1 MTKKDKKIPQEKLL
15 FGVGVGLLAVALAI
29 IVFAFTFL
37 VNNALPAINPDDGLT
52 NGGEIYFDLEGFEKL
67 GL

>member
-1 MTKKDKKIPQEKLL
+1 MVRKDKKIPQEKILIAI
-15 FGVGVGLLAVALAI
+15 GIGLLLVALAI

-37 VNNALPAINPDDGLT
+37 ANNVLPTINPDDGLT
-52 NGGEIYFDLEGFEKL
+52 NGGEIHFDLEGFEKL

>member
-15 FGVGVGLLAVALAI
+15 FGVGVGLLVVALAI

-37 VNNALPAINPDDGLT
+37 ANNALPAINPDDGLI

-67 GL
+67 EL